1 MDGLTWYHADLQL
14 RELRVLD
21 LIDSADMQVDISD
34 DAELIDNTWSITIP
48 ESVWA
53 KEPILKGHYVYAPYT
68 EWGGPVTYVKHD
80 TNTRQITVQGPTWR
94 GVLMQKIIYPPS
106 GQAYL
111 VLEDVDANTAISTA
125 AGSGLGT
132 LFAVDS
138 DPAGVNVSAQF
149 RYQYL
154 AKGLEKLFR
163 ANGLRLAISF
173 DPSIPAAVL
182 SAVPVQDLTT
192 TVEISQDYGVNFS
205 STQGNVE
212 EANHCLALGQGEL
225 TDRMVRNVYRVGN
238 TYYSDR
244 PASLPESALRTVKL
258 DYPNAETETELINE
272 AIDRL
277 REKASV
283 QSIDVDE
290 VTIDLS
296 VDLGDMISVRDRTT
310 GLAAKTEARKKILTI
325 SQGRTAIALTV
336 AALLE
341 AGSTL
346 VLRIWG
352 DLVNVTWN
360 DAAAY
365 TWGYFIE
372 N

>member
-34 DAELIDNTWSITIP
+34 DAELIDNTWSMTLP
-48 ESVWA
+48 ESVWK
-53 KEPILKGHYVYAPYT
+53 KEPILKGHYIYAPGT
-68 EWGGPVTYVKHD
+68 EWGGPVTLVKHD

-94 GVLMQKIIYPPS
+94 GVLMQKVIYPPD

-132 LFAVDS
+132 LFTVDS

-192 TVEISQDYGVNFS
+192 TVEVSQDYGVNFS

-225 TDRMVRNVYRVGN
+225 TDRMVRHVYRVGN
-238 TYYSDR
+238 SYYTAR
-244 PASLPESALRTVKL
+244 PASLPESSLRTVKL
-258 DYPNAETETELINE
+258 DYPNAETEAELVNE
-272 AIDRL
+272 AIERL
-277 REKASV
+277 REHASA
-283 QSIDVDE
+283 QAIDVDE
-290 VTIDLS
+290 ISINLS
-296 VDLGDMISVRDRTT
+296 VDLGDLISVRDRTT

-325 SQGRTAIALTV
+325 SQGRTSIALTV
-336 AALLE
+336 AATME
-341 AGSTL
+341 AGNIL
-346 VLRIWG
+346 IIRLWG
-352 DLVNVTWN
+352 DLVNVTWD
-360 DAAAY
+360 DAATM
-365 TWGYFIE
+365 TWGEFV